1 MKIEGHE
8 LFFSCEQFFF
18 ATPPG
23 FSQQFPFFCLF
34 KTERLELCVM
44 AKSCTA
50 HRAVAALLLLLATC
64 FCCCNCTSDSSSLSS
79 ESGVKTAAEFINAIN
94 EALGKEGEVVEL
106 GADIDFKETTL
117 PFPLGVDD
125 SGACTAFN
133 GTLQGNGH
141 VITNLT
147 MKASGGVY
155 KDAGLFC
162 ALEGATVEDLV
173 IDASCTFTGVRAGAL
188 SVAVTGATTVTKT
201 VNRAP
206 VSGQSVAGGLVGVV
220 SGTSADEHVL
230 MLTGCVNKGTVTAS
244 DGTAGGLVGTGTA
257 ALALG
262 DCVNEGEI
270 TGQGDVGGL
279 MGNTTGTLEISLCT
293 NLGNVSGGR
302 HAGGLVGRTE
312 AAFTNVAA
320 SANRGN
326 VTATGGGSDV
336 RACGLFCTGSSSA
349 TPTPTVNVSNCASLG
364 NVDATKGS
372 AYGVADTVTSADL
385 IVLTGTVTGKEGGSF
400 PFWDAAGSTADL
412 YALTSNCPECDK
424 ESVTLFEYNETT
436 GLYYYI
442 NDTLVQLD
450 THLSKTAKDKDYG
463 GNWTY
468 TLLVGMALSVS
479 VGKPVSAEITLS
491 SQVPVQELRAL
502 YTATIPNAHP
512 YIVNNNN
519 KDRPLH
525 DDSTVEND
533 SVIKF
538 CHRVNFTTPNETMT
552 VYAEH
557 NVSLDQSRIGDFTVG
572 YLLLNR
578 STRWFIDFSSPCTSD
593 MELTLGHQVI
603 AQGATSMSFFLVS
616 GEKLEKDAGLLYYF
630 EKGRYYRVTLDDG
643 TPVDENYTVK
653 SSITLNITDLCLDF
667 SQPDCVNTSDT
678 CIWVKGNETCVRNTN
693 SRKGT
698 TDTTLVIALAAVGAA
713 VLVAAAVIVLVLVL
727 RGGRSNRKV
736 EVALAG
742 TNFFQTGAGSTN
754 THVTVSINGTD
765 TLLQLVRELGR
776 GSFATVW
783 LAHGTGGNEDREYAV
798 KVVNGVFSR
807 GAEDAQKEASMME
820 HLDPQFVVAVYG
832 CGYTDRAMAIA
843 MEYFALGSLQKVL
856 QQDQLPPNARV
867 PILLNIAKA
876 MAYLHANG
884 IIHRDLKPGNVLVCS
899 LDPQVHPMCKFVSDF
914 FFYTW
919 FHTHASQ
926 HNSTQD
932 IGLWRSTF
940 SAVDGTEHDHDK
952 RCGHAVLHGT
962 RDGQE
967 QQALH
972 CCSRRVQLWHHGC
985 PGHGWSSQLRT
996 WRRV

>member
-1 MKIEGHE
+1 ME
-8 LFFSCEQFFF
+8 
-18 ATPPG
+18 
-23 FSQQFPFFCLF
+23 
-34 KTERLELCVM
+34 
-44 AKSCTA
+44 
-50 HRAVAALLLLLATC
+50 ALLLLLLLLLAAC
-64 FCCCNCTSDSSSLSS
+64 FCCCNCASDSSSLSS
-79 ESGVKTAAEFINAIN
+79 ESGVKTAEEFIQAIN

-125 SGACTAFN
+125 SGVCTAFN
-133 GTLQGNGH
+133 GTLRGNGH
-141 VITNLT
+141 VITNLK
-147 MKASGGVY
+147 MKVSGGADQ
-155 KDAGLFC
+155 DAGLFC

-173 IDASCTFTGVRAGAL
+173 INASCTFTGVRAGAL
-188 SVAVTGATTVTKT
+188 SVAVTGATNVTNT
-201 VNRAP
+201 VNRAA
-206 VSGQSVAGGLVGVV
+206 VSGQSVAGGLVG
-220 SGTSADEHVL
+220 TS
-230 MLTGCVNKGTVTAS
+230 
-244 DGTAGGLVGTGTA
+244 TA
-257 ALALG
+257 ALTLKG
-262 DCVNEGEI
+262 CVNEGEV

-279 MGNTTGTLEISLCT
+279 VGNTTGTLEIFLCT
-293 NLGNVSGGR
+293 NLGYVNDGR
-302 HAGGLVGRTE
+302 HTGGLVGCAGGAETTVRD
-312 AAFTNVAA
+312 

-326 VTATGGGSDV
+326 VTATGSGSDV
-336 RACGLFCTGSSSA
+336 RACGLFCTSSSSA
-349 TPTPTVNVSNCASLG
+349 TPTQMKVSNCASHG
-364 NVDATKGS
+364 NVSAAKGS

-385 IVLTGTVTGKEGGSF
+385 IVLTGTVTGTEG
-400 PFWDAAGSTADL
+400 PFWGTTAGSTINL
-412 YALTSNCPECDK
+412 YALTGNCPGCNKD
-424 ESVTLFEYNETT
+424 SVTLFEYNKTT

-450 THLSKTAKDKDYG
+450 THLSELANDKGYSC
-463 GNWTY
+463 NWTY
-468 TLLVGMALSVS
+468 TLLVSMDPLNVR
-479 VGKPVSAEITLS
+479 VGNPVSADILVS

-512 YIVNNNN
+512 YIVDNNN

-653 SSITLNITDLCLDF
+653 SSITLNITDLCPDF

-678 CIWVKGNETCVRNTN
+678 CVWVKGNETCVRNTN

-713 VLVAAAVIVLVLVL
+713 VLVAAVVIVLVLVL

-899 LDPQVHPMCKFVSDF
+899 FDPQVHPMCKFAHSF
-914 FFYTW
+914 TLFLNTW
-919 FHTHASQ
+919 FHTHATQ
-926 HNSTQD
+926 HRISDFGEARSVQSMEQSMTMTSGVGTPFYMAPEMVKSSKHYTAAVDVYSFGIMAAQVMVGRLNYEHGGEFETQY
-932 IGLWRSTF
+932 GLW
-940 SAVDGTEHDHDK
+940 K
-952 RCGHAVLHGT
+952 K
-962 RDGQE
+962 
-967 QQALH
+967 
-972 CCSRRVQLWHHGC
+972 
-985 PGHGWSSQLRT
+985 
-996 WRRV
+996 

>member
-1 MKIEGHE
+1 MG
-8 LFFSCEQFFF
+8 
-18 ATPPG
+18 
-23 FSQQFPFFCLF
+23 
-34 KTERLELCVM
+34 
-44 AKSCTA
+44 
-50 HRAVAALLLLLATC
+50 ALLLLLLLAAC
-64 FCCCNCTSDSSSLSS
+64 FCCCNCASDSSSFSS
-79 ESGVKTAAEFINAIN
+79 KSGVKTAEEFIQAIN
-94 EALGKEGEVVEL
+94 EALTGQEVEL
-106 GADIDFKETTL
+106 GADIDFKGTEL
-117 PFPLGVDD
+117 QYPLGVDD
-125 SGACTAFN
+125 SGACTAFK

-141 VITNLT
+141 VIANLT
-147 MKASGGVY
+147 MKVSGGVY
-155 KDAGLFC
+155 QDAGLFC
-162 ALEGATVEDLV
+162 ALDSAMVKDLV
-173 IDASCTFTGVRAGAL
+173 INASCTFTGVRAGAL
-188 SVAVTGATTVTKT
+188 SVAVTGATTVANT

-206 VSGQSVAGGLVGVV
+206 VSGQSVAGGLVGT
-220 SGTSADEHVL
+220 GTAN
-230 MLTGCVNKGTVTAS
+230 LTLDGCVNEGEVTGQGDVGGLVGTGTANLTLDGCVNEGTVTAS

-257 ALALG
+257 EVTLG
-262 DCVNEGEI
+262 DCVNEGEV
-270 TGQGDVGGL
+270 TGQGDAGGL
-279 MGNTTGTLEISLCT
+279 VGNTTGGLEVDLCT

-302 HAGGLVGRTE
+302 HAGGLVGCAAGAE
-312 AAFTNVAA
+312 ATITSD

-349 TPTPTVNVSNCASLG
+349 TPTPTVNVSNCASHG
-364 NVDATKGS
+364 NVNATKGS

-385 IVLTGTVTGKEGGSF
+385 IVLTGTVTGEGGSF
-400 PFWDAAGSTADL
+400 PFWGTPVEDEADL
-412 YALTSNCPECDK
+412 YALADSCPGCGKDG
-424 ESVTLFEYNETT
+424 VTLFEYNETT

-450 THLSKTAKDKDYG
+450 THLSKTAMDKNYG

-479 VGKPVSAEITLS
+479 VGKPVSADILVS
-491 SQVPVQELRAL
+491 SQVPIQELRAL

-512 YIVNNNN
+512 YIVNNITG
-519 KDRPLH
+519 KLL
-525 DDSTVEND
+525 DDDPTIKSGN
-533 SVIKF
+533 VIKF

-578 STRWFIDFSSPCTSD
+578 STRWFIDFSSACTSD

-643 TPVDENYTVK
+643 TPVDENYTVNK
-653 SSITLNITDLCLDF
+653 SITLNITDLCLDF

-713 VLVAAAVIVLVLVL
+713 VLVAAVVIVLVLVL

-856 QQDQLPPNARV
+856 QQDQLPPNARI

-899 LDPQVHPMCKFVSDF
+899 FDPQVHPMCKFAHSF
-914 FFYTW
+914 TLFLNTW
-919 FHTHASQ
+919 FHTHATQ
-926 HNSTQD
+926 HRISDFGEARSVQSMEQSMTMTSGVGTPFYMAPEMVKSSKHYTAAVDVYSFGIMAAQVMVGRLNYEHGGEFETQY
-932 IGLWRSTF
+932 GLW
-940 SAVDGTEHDHDK
+940 K
-952 RCGHAVLHGT
+952 K
-962 RDGQE
+962 
-967 QQALH
+967 
-972 CCSRRVQLWHHGC
+972 
-985 PGHGWSSQLRT
+985 
-996 WRRV
+996 